1 MTQTRDTF
9 PIQIQLTAMSL
20 PEGRH
25 QRIGQ
30 SKTAVALM
38 GEAAPS
44 SLTRE
49 GCILA
54 IYPGEP
60 SELLVRLENQTAD
73 PITIEW
79 QTRGDFPP
87 QWCQVGGE
95 GHQLPGHGRLEVVL
109 YFQIAADFF
118 EAPQGRP
125 GGQPLQLDY
134 RGQFT
139 VSYSTTTTTQTYE
152 QTAEFELLVRPRSL
166 YLNFVPSLY
175 RDVDFVGRFL
185 KIFEQAFEPNV
196 QMLNSLWAYLDPRTA
211 PDALLP
217 FLAHWVGWPL
227 TSSLSLARQR
237 RLIAGALQLYRWRG
251 TKRGLRY
258 AIHLFTDL
266 PLEEGDRPAIEITEL
281 GGRGLVL
288 GETRLGREAIVGGGQ
303 AYHFLVQLRP
313 PDDFTVDPGL
323 VRQVIERE
331 KPAFCSY
338 ELYISEITD
347 EHGSISGN
355 GAM

>member
-1 MTQTRDTF
+1 MTQTDTF

-20 PEGRH
+20 PEGRY

-30 SKTAVALM
+30 SNTEVALM
-38 GEAAPS
+38 GKTATPS
-44 SLTRE
+44 QTPQ
-49 GCILA
+49 GCNLV

-60 SELLVRLENQTAD
+60 SELLVQLQNQTPD
-73 PITIEW
+73 SITIEW
-79 QTRGDFPP
+79 QTQGDFPP

-95 GHQLPGHGRLEVVL
+95 GHQLPGHGRLELVL
-109 YFQIAADFF
+109 YFHIAPDFF
-118 EAPQGRP
+118 ESPGGTRP
-125 GGQPLQLDY
+125 GQPLQLDY
-134 RGQFT
+134 QGQFT

-152 QTAEFELLVRPRSL
+152 QTAEFQLLIRPRSL

-196 QMLNSLWAYLDPRTA
+196 QMLNSFWAYLDPRTA
-211 PDALLP
+211 PDAMLP

-227 TSSLSLARQR
+227 TSSLSLAKQRQ
-237 RLIAGALQLYRWRG
+237 LIAGALQLYRWRG

-266 PLEEGDRPAIEITEL
+266 SLEEGDHPPIEITEL
-281 GGRGLVL
+281 GGRGFVF
-288 GETRLGREAIVGGGQ
+288 GETRLGREAIMGGGQ

-313 PDDFTVDPGL
+313 PPDLTVDPGL
-323 VRQVIERE
+323 VRQVIEQE

-338 ELYISEITD
+338 ELYISELTD
-347 EHGSISGN
+347 EYESTSGN
-355 GAM
+355 VAW